1 MKPSLLTTVIAAPL
15 ILYKPATNIAFKPFT
30 AFKLYLWLCK
40 CNWFWSRI
48 TFDAAAASL
57 LKGAK
62 LWLNCSLTEI
72 VIKQLKP
79 WSAEA
84 SKITKVFEVK
94 KKKMRSLA
102 PVAAFTFLLS
112 SILHYL
118 RNCVCLH
125 FASGAFC
132 YFRAWAQCKIT
143 TLFSSYCEK
152 SWVTNCYCYCKS
164 NLITISATL
173 KLKCKRRDFRGE
185 TEKM

>member
-1 MKPSLLTTVIAAPL
+1 MKPSLLTVIAAPL

-102 PVAAFTFLLS
+102 PVAGLTFFAKFNIALFAKLRVLTVCFSFRGILLLS
-112 SILHYL
+112 SLSSVQNH
-118 RNCVCLH
+118 H
-125 FASGAFC
+125 AFQQLL
-132 YFRAWAQCKIT
+132 WEE
-143 TLFSSYCEK
+143 LSY
-152 SWVTNCYCYCKS
+152 
-164 NLITISATL
+164 
-173 KLKCKRRDFRGE
+173 KLLLLLQI
-185 TEKM
+185 